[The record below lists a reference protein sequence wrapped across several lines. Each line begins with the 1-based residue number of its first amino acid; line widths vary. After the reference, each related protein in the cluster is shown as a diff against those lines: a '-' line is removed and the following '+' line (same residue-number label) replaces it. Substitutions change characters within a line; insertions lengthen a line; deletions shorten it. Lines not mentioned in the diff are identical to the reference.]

1 MVTIL
6 LTAELDEAV
15 HVPDPSEQSMPT
27 RTAAFE
33 VPLEV
38 VFPDGSSTTTSMPVM
53 SWDNSVDDLF
63 SPPTSSTQKLKKTK
77 KITAHRLL
85 TSDEV
90 MNINRAIAEKKTR
103 TESERREK
111 EETRI
116 ETRRE
121 ACRAEENHKYQRK
134 GKGKEVEDT

>member
-1 MVTIL
+1 MADQRTVHEIAAAEPVATAVATAVFVEADDEAVHEIAAAEPVA
-6 LTAELDEAV
+6 TAELDEAV

-27 RTAAFE
+27 RTVAFE

-38 VFPDGSSTTTSMPVM
+38 VFPDGSSTTTRMPVM

-77 KITAHRLL
+77 KITTHRLL

-90 MNINRAIAEKKTR
+90 MNIKRAMAEKK
-103 TESERREK
+103 
-111 EETRI
+111 I
-116 ETRRE
+116 
-121 ACRAEENHKYQRK
+121 
-134 GKGKEVEDT
+134 